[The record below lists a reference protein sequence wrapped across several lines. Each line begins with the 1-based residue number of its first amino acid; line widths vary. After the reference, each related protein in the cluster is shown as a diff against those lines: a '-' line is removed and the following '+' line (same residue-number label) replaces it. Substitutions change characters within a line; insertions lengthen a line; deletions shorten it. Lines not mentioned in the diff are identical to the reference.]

1 MPQETTPQEATPQGP
16 PRQESPGPQAGH
28 LRTVA
33 VVIYATLLL
42 LALAIPQSIVSWI
55 GDMKS
60 IEMQETL
67 LPAAETLQ
75 RLSRQI
81 GIDAPYTRARAAF
94 LALTSKEDH

>member
-1 MPQETTPQEATPQGP
+1 
-16 PRQESPGPQAGH
+16 
-28 LRTVA
+28 
-33 VVIYATLLL
+33 
-42 LALAIPQSIVSWI
+42 VSWI